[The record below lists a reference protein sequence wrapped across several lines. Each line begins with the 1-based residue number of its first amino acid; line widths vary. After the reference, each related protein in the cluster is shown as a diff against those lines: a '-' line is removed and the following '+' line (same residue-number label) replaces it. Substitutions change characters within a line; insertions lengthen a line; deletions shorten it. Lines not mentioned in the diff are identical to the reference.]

1 MKLKSLTVFILFIIF
16 GNVNF
21 SNAETPS
28 EFINKITIEAS
39 SILAGNDPKEKKID
53 KLKKIAENSV
63 DIIGIGMYSLGS
75 HRNTISDKDKDKY
88 NTLFREYFLKSFSS
102 RLVDYTDPKIEVLSE
117 EKINDKYTIVSSI
130 LVATDKRPEVKLDW
144 RVYTKNPS
152 SPLIRDLVIE
162 GLSLARTQKEEFN
175 SIIVSNDNNINAL
188 FENLKEFNK

>member
-28 EFINKITIEAS
+28 EFINKITSEAS

-75 HRNTISDKDKDKY
+75 HRKTISDKDKDKY
-88 NTLFREYFLKSFSS
+88 NTLFREYFLKSFSN
-102 RLVDYTDPKIEVLSE
+102 RLVDYSDPKIEVLSE
-117 EKINDKYTIVSSI
+117 EKINDKYTIVSTVLEETS
-130 LVATDKRPEVKLDW
+130 
-144 RVYTKNPS
+144 KNPT
-152 SPLIRDLVIE
+152 IKIFT
-162 GLSLARTQKEEFN
+162 LSFYSET
-175 SIIVSNDNNINAL
+175 
-188 FENLKEFNK
+188 NL